1 MRHIIYIYISLIYI
15 YIYIII
21 FYIQPQHVSAVSLA
35 TFLWI
40 WWSCPCVQSLRC
52 RRCKWRLTRLRNVD
66 TPPEL
71 RVEDAYGFIMIYSDL
86 SAVDSCGILLG
97 TYFQLFEM
105 YWVTV
110 YYIGLLFDQSFEV
123 LYVLIPSTSGVIQMP
138 HFGGESGSP
147 PGSGGGGF

>member
-1 MRHIIYIYISLIYI
+1 
-15 YIYIII
+15 
-21 FYIQPQHVSAVSLA
+21 
-35 TFLWI
+35 
-40 WWSCPCVQSLRC
+40 
-52 RRCKWRLTRLRNVD
+52 
-66 TPPEL
+66 
-71 RVEDAYGFIMIYSDL
+71 MIYSDL

-147 PGSGGGGF
+147 PGSGGGGFQGCRVVEFRIKDLLTPMKLASFDCDVK